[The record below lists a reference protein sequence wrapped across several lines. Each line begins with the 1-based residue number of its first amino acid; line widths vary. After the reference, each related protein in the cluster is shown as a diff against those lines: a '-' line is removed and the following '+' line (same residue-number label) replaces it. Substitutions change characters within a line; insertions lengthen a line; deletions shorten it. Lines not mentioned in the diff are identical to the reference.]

1 MAGTEPN
8 ADQPKNTARGR
19 PRKERPLTGAD
30 RARMSRDRR
39 NEYVRQIEAD
49 LALYRELYG
58 PLPR

>member
-49 LALYRELYG
+49 LALYQ
-58 PLPR
+58 